1 MKRASQNRYLPR
13 HSPGKTILQ
22 SAWFRGALITALTIL
37 AYLPAMRAGF
47 IWDDNAHITQPELRS
62 MHGLVEIWTRLGA
75 TQQYYP
81 FVHSVFWIEHRLWG
95 NSALGYHLVNIL
107 LHAAGA
113 FVLFRILVR
122 LKTPGAWLAAGLFA
136 LHPVQVES
144 VAWISELKNTLSG
157 VFFFSSILTYLNFDE
172 TRSRRSYLASLVLFL
187 FGLICKTV
195 IAPLPAVV
203 LVVLWWKRGRVR
215 PHDDVTPLLPFFGL
229 GIGAGLFTAWVERRF
244 IGAQG
249 TDFRLSILQR
259 GLIAARDFWFYLFKL
274 FWPAKLT
281 FIYPR
286 WQINSQAWSHYVSL
300 LGLALVI
307 LLAISLAVRKQ
318 MRGLLAATL
327 IFLCLL
333 FPALGFINVF
343 PFIYSF
349 VADHFQYLACVA
361 PLTLFAMGVTI
372 GLDSLAPAKTFLR
385 YAVYSALLLTVGVL
399 SWRQCRDYRDIET
412 LWRTTIAR
420 NPDCWMAH
428 NNLGNRLS
436 DEGQIDEGISHLR
449 EAVRL
454 QPHDG
459 LYHYNLATA
468 LADRRNF
475 SEAFAEFRDALS
487 ALPDSAEIRNN
498 FAIALA
504 KAGKTDEAIEEFK
517 TALRIKP
524 DYVNGHYNLAYLLSR
539 LHRRSE
545 ALLEFKKVVDLKPD
559 FADAKKR
566 LEALEAAKVE

>member
-1 MKRASQNRYLPR
+1 
-13 HSPGKTILQ
+13 
-22 SAWFRGALITALTIL
+22 
-37 AYLPAMRAGF
+37 
-47 IWDDNAHITQPELRS
+47 
-62 MHGLVEIWTRLGA
+62 
-75 TQQYYP
+75 
-81 FVHSVFWIEHRLWG
+81 
-95 NSALGYHLVNIL
+95 
-107 LHAAGA
+107 
-113 FVLFRILVR
+113 VL
-122 LKTPGAWLAAGLFA
+122 
-136 LHPVQVES
+136 
-144 VAWISELKNTLSG
+144 
-157 VFFFSSILTYLNFDE
+157 
-172 TRSRRSYLASLVLFL
+172 
-187 FGLICKTV
+187 
-195 IAPLPAVV
+195 
-203 LVVLWWKRGRVR
+203 LVVLWWKRGKVR

-229 GIGAGLFTAWVERRF
+229 GIGAGLFTAWVEQRF

-259 GLIAARDFWFYLFKL
+259 GLIAARDFWFYFFKL

-286 WQINSQAWSHYVSL
+286 WQINPQAWSHYVSL

-318 MRGLLAATL
+318 MRGLLAAAL
-327 IFLCLL
+327 IFLGLL

-343 PFIYSF
+343 PFLYSF

-361 PLTLFAMGVTI
+361 PLTLFAVGVTI
-372 GLDSLAPAKTFLR
+372 GLDSLAPANTFLR
-385 YAVYSALLLTVGVL
+385 YAVYNALLLTVGVL

-428 NNLGNRLS
+428 NNLAKRLS
-436 DEGQIDEGISHLR
+436 DEGQIDEGISHYR

-468 LADRRNF
+468 LADQRNF

-504 KAGKTDEAIEEFK
+504 RAGKTDEAIEEFK
-517 TALRIKP
+517 TAVRIKP
-524 DYVNGHYNLAYLLSR
+524 DYIKGHYNLAYLLSG